1 MSAALP
7 AQRPLTRGLPSPHEA
22 VALAYRGQPLLA
34 GAAIFLLLAAIPTL
48 AAMGLD
54 ARTLNG
60 INVWIKPL
68 KFEISLAVH
77 LLSVAWLMLFL
88 PERQTRFVRGL
99 AIAMTAAAFF
109 EIAYIALQ
117 ASRGEASHYNIA
129 TPISG
134 LMYTLMGVGAVVLVA
149 TSGWIGALI
158 LRQGETS
165 RPIVFAAG
173 LGLVLGGV
181 VGGITGA
188 YMSSQTGH
196 WVGGQPTDLGGLP
209 VFGWSRTGG
218 DLRVA
223 HFFGLHLI
231 QILPVVAWIGTGIL
245 PDRLQKPA
253 ILAVAAAGSLFVLA
267 VFFQAL
273 SGQPVLG
280 WI

>member
-1 MSAALP
+1 MTAAHP
-7 AQRPLTRGLPSPHEA
+7 TTGAVRPGIPSPHQA
-22 VALAYRGQPLLA
+22 IALAYQGQPLLA
-34 GAAIFLLLAAIPTL
+34 GAGILLLLATIPTML
-48 AAMGLD
+48 AMGLD
-54 ARTLNG
+54 GRTING

-68 KFEISLAVH
+68 KFEVSLAVQ

-88 PERQTRFVRGL
+88 PERRGRLVRGL
-99 AIAMTAAAFF
+99 ALVMAGAAFF

-117 ASRGEASHYNIA
+117 ASRGEASHYNVDM
-129 TPISG
+129 PIPR
-134 LMYTLMGVGAVVLVA
+134 LMYGLMGVGAVALVA

-158 LRQGETS
+158 LRRGETS

-173 LGLVLGGV
+173 LGLVLGSAL
-181 VGGITGA
+181 GGIAGA

-196 WVGGQPTDLGGLP
+196 WVGGATTDAGGLP

-231 QILPVVAWIGTGIL
+231 QMLPIVAWAGAAFL

-253 ILAVAAAGSLFVLA
+253 ILAAAAAGCLVTLA
-267 VFFQAL
+267 TFAQAL
-273 SGQPVLG
+273 TGAPLLG
-280 WI
+280 RP

>member
-1 MSAALP
+1 MA
-7 AQRPLTRGLPSPHEA
+7 T
-22 VALAYRGQPLLA
+22 
-34 GAAIFLLLAAIPTL
+34 IPTL
-48 AAMGLD
+48 VALGLD

-68 KFEISLAVH
+68 KFEVSLAVQ

-88 PERQTRFVRGL
+88 QERRGRLVRGL
-99 AIAMTAAAFF
+99 AIAMAAAAFF
-109 EIAYIALQ
+109 EIAYIVLQ
-117 ASRGEASHYNIA
+117 ASRGEASHYNVG
-129 TPISG
+129 TPVAR
-134 LMYTLMGVGAVVLVA
+134 LMYALMGFGAVLLVA

-158 LRQGETS
+158 LRQGDTS

-173 LGLVLGGV
+173 LGLVLGSV

-209 VFGWSRTGG
+209 IFGWSRTGG

-231 QILPVVAWIGTGIL
+231 QILPIAAWIGAGIL
-245 PDRLQKPA
+245 PARLQKPT
-253 ILAVAAAGSLFVLA
+253 IVGVAAVVCLLTLA
-267 VFFQAL
+267 VFVQAL
-273 SGQPVLG
+273 SSQPILG
-280 WI
+280 RP

>member
-7 AQRPLTRGLPSPHEA
+7 AASPSARSLPSPGEA
-22 VALAYRGQPLLA
+22 VELAYQGQPLLA
-34 GAAIFLLLAAIPTL
+34 GAGIFLLLATIPTI

-60 INVWIKPL
+60 ISVWIKPL
-68 KFEISLAVH
+68 KFEVSLALH

-88 PERQTRFVRGL
+88 PERQGRLVRGL

-109 EIAYIALQ
+109 EIAYIVLQ
-117 ASRGEASHYNIA
+117 ASRGEASHYNVG
-129 TPISG
+129 TPIAG

-158 LRQGETS
+158 LRQGDTS
-165 RPIVFAAG
+165 RPIAFAAG
-173 LGLVLGGV
+173 LGLVLGSV

-188 YMSSQTGH
+188 YMSSQAGH

-223 HFFGLHLI
+223 HFVGLHLI
-231 QILPVVAWIGTGIL
+231 QILPAAAWIGGMVL

-253 ILAVAAAGSLFVLA
+253 IIAVAAAVCLITLA
-267 VFFQAL
+267 VFVQAISGVPLL
-273 SGQPVLG
+273 SRA
-280 WI
+280 

>member
-1 MSAALP
+1 MFATLP
-7 AQRPLTRGLPSPHEA
+7 ATNPSTRGLPSPGEA
-22 VALAYRGQPLLA
+22 MALAYRGQPLLA
-34 GAAIFLLLAAIPTL
+34 GAGFFLLLTTIPTL
-48 AAMGLD
+48 AALGLD

-68 KFEISLAVH
+68 KFEISLSVH

-88 PERQTRFVRGL
+88 PERQGRLVRGL
-99 AIAMTAAAFF
+99 AIAMAAAAFF
-109 EIAYIALQ
+109 EIAYIMLQ
-117 ASRGEASHYNIA
+117 ASRGEASHYNVA
-129 TPISG
+129 TPITRV
-134 LMYTLMGVGAVVLVA
+134 MYPLMGIGAVMLVA
-149 TSGWIGALI
+149 TSGWIGAMI
-158 LRQGETS
+158 LRQGDMS

-173 LGLVLGGV
+173 LGLVLGSL

-209 VFGWSRTGG
+209 IFGWSRTGG

-223 HFFGLHLI
+223 HFLGLHLI
-231 QILPVVAWIGTGIL
+231 QILPVAAWIGAGIL

-253 ILAVAAAGSLFVLA
+253 IVAVAAAGSLITLA
-267 VFFQAL
+267 VFVQAL

-280 WI
+280 RP